1 MSKIKLIVDST
12 HDLPKQ
18 YLEDHGIVQ
27 IPLNIVIDG
36 KTYLDQEEITS
47 DEYLQKLVTLKEIPK
62 TSQPPTGKF
71 AEIYEKYIDEG
82 YEILSLHMTHRLSGT
97 VGSAQTAASMVDGKV
112 TVIDSGFIAQSYG
125 FLIQNVAELIIKHK
139 TMDEIVAAIDL
150 MKKQSK
156 LFLVISQLDYL
167 RKGGRISRGKGFIG
181 GLMNLKP
188 VAEVIDGEIHV
199 LQNART
205 QNAVVKLLTKEVA
218 QMAEQ
223 YQYLRIGISQ
233 ADAMD
238 LLEKIKKSIEQ
249 YTDEK
254 ITVNTTTPIVST
266 HTGPGAIGLSV
277 FGYND

>member
-12 HDLPKQ
+12 HDLPQQ
-18 YLEDHGIVQ
+18 YLDDHGIVQ
-27 IPLNIVIDG
+27 VPLNIVMEG
-36 KTYLDQEEITS
+36 TTYLDQVEITS
-47 DEYLQKLVTLKEIPK
+47 DEYLKQLVSLKDIPK

-97 VGSAQTAASMVDGKV
+97 VGSAQTAAGMVEGKV
-112 TVIDSGFIAQSYG
+112 TVVDSGFIAQSYG
-125 FLIQNVAELIIKHK
+125 FIIQNVAELIIKHK
-139 TMDEIVAAIDL
+139 SMDEIVAAIET
-150 MKKQSK
+150 MKRQSK

-188 VAEVIDGEIHV
+188 VAEVVDGEIQV
-199 LQNART
+199 IQNVRT

-218 QMAEQ
+218 KMADE
-223 YQYLRIGISQ
+223 YKYLRIGISH

-238 LLEKIKKSIEQ
+238 LLEKIKASIEQ

-254 ITVNTTTPIVST
+254 ISINTTTPIVST

>member
-12 HDLPKQ
+12 HDLPQQ
-18 YLEDHGIVQ
+18 YLDDHGIVQ
-27 IPLNIVIDG
+27 VPLNIVMDG
-36 KTYLDQEEITS
+36 KTYIDQEEITS
-47 DEYLQKLVTLKEIPK
+47 EEYLKQLVTLKDIPK

-97 VGSAQTAASMVDGKV
+97 VGSAQTAAGMVNGKV
-112 TVIDSGFIAQSYG
+112 TVVDSGFIAQSYG
-125 FLIQNVAELIIKHK
+125 FIIQNVAELIIKHK
-139 TMDEIVAAIDL
+139 SMDEIVAAIDA
-150 MKKQSK
+150 MKHQSR

-188 VAEVIDGEIHV
+188 VAEVIDGEIQV
-199 LQNART
+199 IQNART

-218 QMAEQ
+218 KMADD
-223 YQYLRIGISQ
+223 YKYLRIGISQ

-238 LLEKIKKSIEQ
+238 LLEKIKASIEQ

-254 ITVNTTTPIVST
+254 ISINTTTPIVST

>member
-12 HDLPKQ
+12 HDLPQQ
-18 YLEDHGIVQ
+18 YLDDHGIVQ
-27 IPLNIVIDG
+27 VPLNIVMDG

-47 DEYLQKLVTLKEIPK
+47 EEYLKQLVTLKDIPK

-71 AEIYEKYIDEG
+71 AEIYEKYIEEG

-97 VGSAQTAASMVDGKV
+97 VGSAQTAAGMVNGKV
-112 TVIDSGFIAQSYG
+112 TVVDSGFIAQSYG
-125 FLIQNVAELIIKHK
+125 FIIQNVAELIIKHK
-139 TMDEIVAAIDL
+139 SMDEIVAAIDT
-150 MKKQSK
+150 MKHQSR

-188 VAEVIDGEIHV
+188 VAEVIDGEIQV
-199 LQNART
+199 IQNART

-218 QMAEQ
+218 KMADD
-223 YQYLRIGISQ
+223 YKYLRIGISQ
-233 ADAMD
+233 ADAME
-238 LLEKIKKSIEQ
+238 LLEKIKASIEQ

-254 ITVNTTTPIVST
+254 ISVNTTTPIVST

>member
-12 HDLPKQ
+12 HDLPQ
-18 YLEDHGIVQ
+18 QFLTDHGIVQ
-27 IPLNIVIDG
+27 VPLNIVMDG

-47 DEYLQKLVTLKEIPK
+47 EEYLQKLVTLDEIPK

-71 AEIYEKYIDEG
+71 AEIYEKYIEEG
-82 YEILSLHMTHRLSGT
+82 YEILSLHMTQRLSGT
-97 VGSAQTAASMVDGKV
+97 VGSAQAAANMVDGKV

-125 FLIQNVAELIIKHK
+125 FIIQNVAELIIKHK
-139 TMDEIVAAIDL
+139 SMQEIVSAIET

-167 RKGGRISRGKGFIG
+167 TKGGRISRGKGFIG

-188 VAEVIDGEIHV
+188 VAQVEEGEIRV
-199 LQNART
+199 IQNART
-205 QNAVVKLLTKEVA
+205 QNSIVKLLTKEVA
-218 QMAEQ
+218 QMAEE
-223 YQYLRIGISQ
+223 YKYLRIGISQ
-233 ADAMD
+233 ADAEE
-238 LLEKIKKSIEQ
+238 LLEKIKKAVEP

-254 ITVNTTTPIVST
+254 ISLNTTTPIVST
-266 HTGPGAIGLSV
+266 HTGPGAIGLSL

>member
-12 HDLPKQ
+12 HDLPQQ
-18 YLEDHGIVQ
+18 YLKDHDIVQ
-27 IPLNIVIDG
+27 VPLNIVIDG
-36 KTYLDQEEITS
+36 KTYLDQEEMSS
-47 DEYLQKLVTLKEIPK
+47 DEYLHQLVTLKDIPK

-71 AEIYEKYIDEG
+71 AEIYEKYIEEG

-97 VGSAQTAASMVDGKV
+97 LGSAQTAASMVDGKV

-125 FLIQNVAELIIKHK
+125 FIIQNVAELIIKHK
-139 TMDEIVAAIDL
+139 SMDEIVEAIDI
-150 MKKQSK
+150 MKRQSK

-188 VAEVIDGEIHV
+188 VAQVVDGEINV
-199 LQNART
+199 IQNART

-218 QMAEQ
+218 QMAEE
-223 YQYLRIGISQ
+223 YKYLRIGISE
-233 ADAMD
+233 ADAHD
-238 LLEKIKKSIEQ
+238 LLEKLKASIEQ
-249 YTDEK
+249 YTDEN
-254 ITVNTTTPIVST
+254 ITIHTTTPIVST
-266 HTGPGAIGLSV
+266 HTGPGAIGLSL

>member
-12 HDLPKQ
+12 HDLPQQ
-18 YLEDHGIVQ
+18 YLDDHGIVQ
-27 IPLNIVIDG
+27 VPLNIVMEG
-36 KTYLDQEEITS
+36 RTYLDQVEITS
-47 DEYLQKLVTLKEIPK
+47 DEYLKQLVSLKDIPK

-97 VGSAQTAASMVDGKV
+97 VGSAQTAAGMVEGKV
-112 TVIDSGFIAQSYG
+112 TVVDSGFIAQSYG
-125 FLIQNVAELIIKHK
+125 FIIQNVAELIIKHK
-139 TMDEIVAAIDL
+139 SMDEIVAAIDT
-150 MKKQSK
+150 MKRQSK

-188 VAEVIDGEIHV
+188 VAEVVDGEIQV
-199 LQNART
+199 IQNVRT

-218 QMAEQ
+218 KMADE
-223 YQYLRIGISQ
+223 YKYLRIGISH

-238 LLEKIKKSIEQ
+238 LLEKIKASIDN

-254 ITVNTTTPIVST
+254 ISINTTTPIVST

>member
-18 YLEDHGIVQ
+18 FILDHDIVQ
-27 IPLNIVIDG
+27 VPLNIVIDG

-47 DEYLQKLVTLKEIPK
+47 DEYIQKLKTLKDIPK

-125 FLIQNVAELIIKHK
+125 FIIQNVAELIIKHK
-139 TMDEIVAAIDL
+139 SMDEIVEAIEV
-150 MKKQSK
+150 MKRQSK

-188 VAEVIDGEIHV
+188 VAEVIEGEIHV

-205 QNAVVKLLTKEVA
+205 QNAVVKLLAKEVA
-218 QMAEQ
+218 KMADD

-233 ADAMD
+233 AEAMD
-238 LLEKIKKSIEQ
+238 LLEKIKAAIEQ

-254 ITVNTTTPIVST
+254 ISINTTTPIVST

>member
-1 MSKIKLIVDST
+1 IVM
-12 HDLPKQ
+12 
-18 YLEDHGIVQ
+18 
-27 IPLNIVIDG
+27 DG
-36 KTYLDQEEITS
+36 KTYIDQEEITS
-47 DEYLQKLVTLKEIPK
+47 EEYLKQLVTLKDIPK

-97 VGSAQTAASMVDGKV
+97 VGSAQTAAGMVNGKV
-112 TVIDSGFIAQSYG
+112 TVVDSGFIAQSYG
-125 FLIQNVAELIIKHK
+125 FIIQNVAELIIKHK
-139 TMDEIVAAIDL
+139 SMDEIVAAIDT
-150 MKKQSK
+150 MKHQSR

-188 VAEVIDGEIHV
+188 VAEVIDGEIQV
-199 LQNART
+199 IQNART

-218 QMAEQ
+218 KMADD
-223 YQYLRIGISQ
+223 YKYLRIGISQ

-238 LLEKIKKSIEQ
+238 LLEKIKASIEQ

-254 ITVNTTTPIVST
+254 ISINTTTPIVST

>member
-12 HDLPKQ
+12 HDLPAQ
-18 YLEDHGIVQ
+18 YLKDHDIVQ
-27 IPLNIVIDG
+27 VPLNIVMEG

-47 DEYLQKLVTLKEIPK
+47 DEYLEKLITLKEIPK
-62 TSQPPTGKF
+62 TSQPATGKF
-71 AEIYEKYIDEG
+71 VEIYEKYIEEG

-97 VGSAQTAASMVDGKV
+97 IGSAQTAAGMVDGNV

-125 FLIQNVAELIIKHK
+125 FIVQNVAELIIKHK
-139 TMDEIVAAIDL
+139 SMDEIVAAIEN
-150 MKKQSK
+150 MKTQSK

-188 VAEVIDGEIHV
+188 VAEVVDGEIHV

-205 QNAVVKLLTKEVA
+205 INSVVKLLTKEV
-218 QMAEQ
+218 QEMSEQ
-223 YQYLRIGISQ
+223 YKYLRIGISEAQ
-233 ADAMD
+233 AND
-238 LLEKIKKSIEQ
+238 LLTKVKSALEPF
-249 YTDEK
+249 TDEN
-254 ITVNTTTPIVST
+254 ITIHTTTPIVST

>member
-12 HDLPKQ
+12 HDLPQQ
-18 YLEDHGIVQ
+18 YLDDHGIVQ
-27 IPLNIVIDG
+27 IPLNIVMDG
-36 KTYLDQEEITS
+36 KTYIDQEEITS
-47 DEYLQKLVTLKEIPK
+47 EEYLKQLVTLKDIPK

-97 VGSAQTAASMVDGKV
+97 VGSAQTAAGMVNGKV
-112 TVIDSGFIAQSYG
+112 TVVDSGFIAQSYG
-125 FLIQNVAELIIKHK
+125 FIIQNVAELIIKHK
-139 TMDEIVAAIDL
+139 SMDEIVAAIDT
-150 MKKQSK
+150 MKHQSR

-188 VAEVIDGEIHV
+188 VAEVIDGEIQV
-199 LQNART
+199 IQNART

-218 QMAEQ
+218 KMADD
-223 YQYLRIGISQ
+223 YKYLRIGISQ

-238 LLEKIKKSIEQ
+238 LLEKIKASIEQ

-254 ITVNTTTPIVST
+254 ISINTTTPIVST

>member
-12 HDLPKQ
+12 HDLPQQ
-18 YLEDHGIVQ
+18 YLDDHGIVQ
-27 IPLNIVIDG
+27 VPLNIVMDG
-36 KTYLDQEEITS
+36 KTYIDQEEITS
-47 DEYLQKLVTLKEIPK
+47 EEYLKQLVTLKDIPK

-97 VGSAQTAASMVDGKV
+97 VGSAQTAAGMVNGKV
-112 TVIDSGFIAQSYG
+112 TVVDSGFIAQSYG
-125 FLIQNVAELIIKHK
+125 FIIQNVAELIIKHK
-139 TMDEIVAAIDL
+139 SMDEIVAAIDT
-150 MKKQSK
+150 MKHQSR

-188 VAEVIDGEIHV
+188 VAEVIDGEIQV
-199 LQNART
+199 IQNART

-218 QMAEQ
+218 KMADD
-223 YQYLRIGISQ
+223 YKYLRIGISQ

-238 LLEKIKKSIEQ
+238 LLEKIKASIEQ

-254 ITVNTTTPIVST
+254 ISINTTTPIVST

>member
-12 HDLPKQ
+12 HDLPQQ
-18 YLEDHGIVQ
+18 YLDDHGIVQ
-27 IPLNIVIDG
+27 VPLNIVMDG

-47 DEYLQKLVTLKEIPK
+47 EEYLKQLVTLKDIPK

-97 VGSAQTAASMVDGKV
+97 VGSAQTAAGMVNGKV
-112 TVIDSGFIAQSYG
+112 TVVDSGFIAQSYG
-125 FLIQNVAELIIKHK
+125 FIIQNVAELIIKHK
-139 TMDEIVAAIDL
+139 SMDEIVAAIDM
-150 MKKQSK
+150 MKHQSR

-199 LQNART
+199 IQNART

-218 QMAEQ
+218 KMADD
-223 YQYLRIGISQ
+223 YKYLRIGISQ

-238 LLEKIKKSIEQ
+238 LLEKIKASIEQ

-254 ITVNTTTPIVST
+254 ISVNITTPIVST